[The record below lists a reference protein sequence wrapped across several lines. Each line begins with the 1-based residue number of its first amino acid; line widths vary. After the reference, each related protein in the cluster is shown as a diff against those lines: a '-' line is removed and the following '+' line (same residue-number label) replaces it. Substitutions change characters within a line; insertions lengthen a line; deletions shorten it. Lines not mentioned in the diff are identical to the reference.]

1 MIEQPQLVAKILTG
15 AKTQTTRPRRAGVQ
29 CRWQPGHSYGVRTG
43 TRKPEVTRVKI
54 AAVREAVL
62 HEHTDDDARAE
73 GFADVDELLRCW
85 YELNGSGPGFD
96 RHLPGWPFAIVPVW
110 VITYGRDLEAPPR
123 LLGRRPRTVAPT
135 ASDDAA
141 RGYVTNHR
149 DELEDAGEAIDE
161 ATQDRYS
168 AEAQGRLAKLRA
180 EERDRE
186 ETQRITARLRQA
198 KARARNAG
206 VDVSAH
212 VREIE
217 KQLKAIESEIPG
229 GP

>member
-1 MIEQPQLVAKILTG
+1 MIESPQLVAKILTG

-43 TRKPEVTRVKI
+43 SRKPEVTRIKVR
-54 AAVREAVL
+54 AVREALL
-62 HEHTDDDARAE
+62 HELTDDDARAE
-73 GFADVDELLRCW
+73 GFADVDELFHGF
-85 YELNGSGPGFD
+85 YEQHGMGPGYD
-96 RHLPGWPFAIVPVW
+96 RQHPSWPFAIVPVW
-110 VITYGRDLEAPPR
+110 VITFELDLEAPPR
-123 LLGRRPRTVAPT
+123 LLGRRARTVGPA
-135 ASDDAA
+135 ASPDAA

-149 DELEDAGEAIDE
+149 DELEDAGEAVPE
-161 ATQDRYS
+161 AFQDQLS

-198 KARARNAG
+198 KARARAAG
-206 VDVSAH
+206 VDVSAQ

-217 KQLKAIESEIPG
+217 KQLKSIEANLP
-229 GP
+229 